1 MASNGKINPD
11 VQEEGTETV
20 TRVLVINTG
29 GTIGMKGSEQGYIP
43 IPHFLEETVGNL
55 SVLNDSKYLASYL
68 RATNEE
74 QGFITPLIRTSN
86 GISRRV
92 FYQFLEY
99 TPLLDSSCMDMSSW
113 VRIARDIG
121 EAYKSY
127 DGFLVVHGTDTM
139 TYTASALSF
148 MLENLGKTV
157 VITGAQLPLEA
168 MNSDGISNFSGAL
181 TIAGCYVIPEVT
193 VYFSDKLY
201 RGNRTAKTTAFSF
214 DAFASPNYPAL
225 LELGAGVIERKQ
237 LYHRPVE
244 IKRFG
249 INSSMDPNVCVIRL
263 FPGITAHALRAFL
276 SPPTRG
282 AVLQTYGAGNAP
294 DDRPELLE
302 PFKEASARGCII
314 VNVTQCQ
321 HGNVTASYR
330 TGKML
335 YDAGVIPG
343 ADMTVE
349 CALTKLA
356 YVIAQVGRVDVATH
370 CDSTFRRLTKDCD
383 EQRGLATVD
392 RVVQS
397 VLAERPVY
405 LVIAHQPPHGYKA
418 CFSSFFDRILQCI
431 IVLHVQHVWTLIF
444 AGAVRYP
451 PPYYAMPLQELPFDQ
466 AKRLM
471 QKNLR
476 GELSVVA
483 TEAASTKSGF
493 LRQLANAMGS
503 FEDYDRIRESL
514 QPVMFCSAAKAGDV
528 DWLKQLMKDGMDC
541 NACDY
546 DGRTPLHLAAGEG
559 HLEAVRY
566 LLQAGAHVHAKDRF
580 GWTPLRDALNS
591 RNTEVIKLLRTA
603 GAHLGLPPHEEAAAL
618 AAVLV
623 LSPHLLPAWLSAGAD
638 ANSRDYDG
646 RTPLHVAA
654 ANGVTT
660 ATEQLL
666 SAGADVHIRDN
677 HGETPYSSALL
688 RGQKATAALIAARA
702 AQDATGSAT
711 NGGAHPAPVNGHGP
725 FPSAAHILS
734 PGSDGRTVPGH
745 PAHPKSLSAI
755 GNLQLRSKM
764 GRRLSEF
771 VSPSASRR
779 ESDSTSTSSQ
789 PEEDPDRLSVGR
801 LSLSGGMLERP
812 RQRRQ
817 STPNLSLSLDSGLPG
832 RITSEGGSA
841 ASKQALAGH
850 AKDTSAILAAA
861 QRAVRHAASRLPAR
875 SPDPARVQDATTS
888 PLSAKNVTIGRYA
901 HEGSSSVLSSRR
913 ESDSIAE
920 QEEGAEGGA
929 HSAKDTT
936 NHVHS
941 NEQAEDDQAEA
952 EEQEEYASPLPE
964 RTSRA
969 GSSRVSFDASSKLR
983 RLSTKDTTMV

>member
-356 YVIAQVGRVDVATH
+356 YVIA
-370 CDSTFRRLTKDCD
+370 
-383 EQRGLATVD
+383 
-392 RVVQS
+392 
-397 VLAERPVY
+397 
-405 LVIAHQPPHGYKA
+405 
-418 CFSSFFDRILQCI
+418 
-431 IVLHVQHVWTLIF
+431 
-444 AGAVRYP
+444 
-451 PPYYAMPLQELPFDQ
+451 QELPFDQ